1 MPSSLHTIPVH
12 TAPPYQVAVGSGLLA
27 ACGPRLRE
35 VLSPCR
41 IAVITDSHVAPL
53 YLERVC
59 TSLQSAG
66 FSVVSRAVPAGEQ
79 HKTLTTLAQLLEFLA
94 EEHLTRT
101 DCVAALGL
109 SLIHI

>member
-66 FSVVSRAVPAGEQ
+66 FSVVSRAVPAGAPRGACP
-79 HKTLTTLAQLLEFLA
+79 LC
-94 EEHLTRT
+94 RRWR
-101 DCVAALGL
+101 G
-109 SLIHI
+109 

>member
-1 MPSSLHTIPVH
+1 MW
-12 TAPPYQVAVGSGLLA
+12 LL
-27 ACGPRLRE
+27 C
-35 VLSPCR
+35 
-41 IAVITDSHVAPL
+41 T
-53 YLERVC
+53 LERVC

-101 DCVAALGL
+101 DCVAALGGGVIGDMAGL
-109 SLIHI
+109 LRAVYLPGFPAYSCPPRCSPPWIPPWAAKPPWI